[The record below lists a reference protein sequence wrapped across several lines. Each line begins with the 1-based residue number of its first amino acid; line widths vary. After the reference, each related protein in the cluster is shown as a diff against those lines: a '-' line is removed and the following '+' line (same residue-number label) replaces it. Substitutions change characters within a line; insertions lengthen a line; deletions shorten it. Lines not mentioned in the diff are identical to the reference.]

1 MSFKKHIKGLDA
13 LEKKIGYSFR
23 DKSILTKSLTHPSF
37 DNNKFSNME
46 RLEFLGDRVL
56 GLVISEAIFLKLNSF
71 NEGSL
76 SRYHNYFV
84 QRSTCVLVAKKINLN
99 DFKDFILKDFLKKMP
114 TKNFSFFYDT
124 EISSQAINQDF
135 FEDLKKL
142 EPFGTG
148 NPNPIFLI
156 KHLRVIRSKILKN
169 NHLSV
174 ILKSK
179 SGRTINSI
187 LFNSTN
193 TNLVKHL
200 QNYKKTF
207 NVMAKINE
215 NIWNNKKALQLYIQD
230 LII

>member
-56 GLVISEAIFLKLNSF
+56 GLVISEAIFLKFNSF

-99 DFKDFILKDFLKKMP
+99 DFIIFGKSEFSKDGLKDSILSNILEALIGAVFVDSSYETTQKIVLNLWNDLINDELLDQNILNPKSELQEITLALKKDLQDYKTVSVDGKDHNP
-114 TKNFSFFYDT
+114 EFTVSLSITGYESIQAKGKTK
-124 EISSQAINQDF
+124 QDA
-135 FEDLKKL
+135 EKNAATKMLK
-142 EPFGTG
+142 
-148 NPNPIFLI
+148 LI
-156 KHLRVIRSKILKN
+156 K
-169 NHLSV
+169 
-174 ILKSK
+174 
-179 SGRTINSI
+179 
-187 LFNSTN
+187 
-193 TNLVKHL
+193 
-200 QNYKKTF
+200 
-207 NVMAKINE
+207 
-215 NIWNNKKALQLYIQD
+215 
-230 LII
+230 

>member
-56 GLVISEAIFLKLNSF
+56 GLVISEAIFLKFNSF

-99 DFKDFILKDFLKKMP
+99 DFIIFGKSEFSKDGLKDSILSNILEALIGAVFVDSSYETTQKIGKISLREIGRP
-114 TKNFSFFYDT
+114 INSAALRYALPEYIGRPICVAQLANEILVDLFFYPP
-124 EISSQAINQDF
+124 S
-135 FEDLKKL
+135 
-142 EPFGTG
+142 G
-148 NPNPIFLI
+148 NN
-156 KHLRVIRSKILKN
+156 
-169 NHLSV
+169 
-174 ILKSK
+174 
-179 SGRTINSI
+179 
-187 LFNSTN
+187 
-193 TNLVKHL
+193 
-200 QNYKKTF
+200 
-207 NVMAKINE
+207 
-215 NIWNNKKALQLYIQD
+215 
-230 LII
+230 